1 VRGARR
7 PGWRRRRH
15 PRLFWRV
22 YLYGLFMLAAVAVAM
37 AVAGAALGRGEW
49 ARGPQRAVRYAA
61 LRVGELR
68 DDPARL
74 AEELRRVREGFGV
87 ELALYRDDG
96 TVLAAGVEP
105 APPPLEPEERERLA
119 GGPDRLPGHR
129 FAWAARIPGKPPAY
143 LVMIGGP
150 RSPPLERA
158 AAFLVAVL
166 AALALVSVPLARG
179 IVRPLERL
187 TRAARALGSGDLS
200 ARAGVDRADEV
211 GELGRAFDEMAE
223 RLERLLRQEKEL
235 LANVSHELR
244 TPLSRIR
251 VALDLAAEGDLDRA
265 RRFLGEIAQDLS
277 EVERLVE
284 DILTAARLDLAAGRP
299 GAEVPLRREPLPGAE
314 LVSRA
319 AERFRAAHP
328 GRTLEVAVDA
338 TLPVLDADAAL
349 LRRALDNLLDNA
361 AKYSDPGEPVTLS
374 ARAEG
379 GALVLEVRDRGIGI
393 DPADLPRLFTP
404 FFRTDRSRARGTGG
418 VGLGLALA
426 KRVVEAHG
434 GTIAVESG
442 AGKGTAV
449 RLRVPAG
456 PAAAP

>member
-1 VRGARR
+1 VRGREG

-22 YLYGLFMLAAVAVAM
+22 YLYGLFMLLAVGVAL

-49 ARGPQRAVRYAA
+49 ARGPERAVRYAA
-61 LRVGELR
+61 LRLGELR

-74 AEELRRVREGFGV
+74 AEELRRAREVFGV

-96 TVLAAGVEP
+96 AVLAAGVEP
-105 APPPLEPEERERLA
+105 PPAPLGPEERERLA
-119 GGPDRLPGHR
+119 RGPDRLPGPR
-129 FAWAARIPGKPPAY
+129 FAWAARVAGEPPAY
-143 LVMIGGP
+143 LVMMGAH
-150 RSPPLERA
+150 RQPPLDRA

-166 AALALVSVPLARG
+166 VALAVASVPLARG
-179 IVRPLERL
+179 IARPLERL
-187 TRAARALGSGDLS
+187 TAAARALGSGDLS

-235 LANVSHELR
+235 IANVSHELR

-251 VALDLAAEGDLDRA
+251 VALDLAAEGDLERA

-284 DILTAARLDLAAGRP
+284 DILTAARLDLAQGRP
-299 GAEVPLRREPLPGAE
+299 GAEVPLRREPLPGGE
-314 LVSRA
+314 LVARA

-328 GRTLEVAVDA
+328 GRTLEVAA
-338 TLPVLDADAAL
+338 EEPLPVLDADAAL

-361 AKYSDPGEPVTLS
+361 AKYSEPGEPVTLS

-393 DPADLPRLFTP
+393 DAADLPRLFTP
-404 FFRTDRSRARGTGG
+404 FFRTDRSRGRGSGG

-426 KRVVEAHG
+426 KRIAEAHG
-434 GTIAVESG
+434 GTIAVES
-442 AGKGTAV
+442 ASGKGTVV
-449 RLRVPAG
+449 RVRVPAG
-456 PAAAP
+456 PAPAA